1 MVADTLESG
10 INDSLIIV
18 IVAGTMSRQL
28 KLVSVCSG
36 IMVVA
41 I

>member
-1 MVADTLESG
+1 MTLSPILESV
-10 INDSLIIV
+10 V

>member
-1 MVADTLESG
+1 MTLSPILESV
-10 INDSLIIV
+10 V
-18 IVAGTMSRQL
+18 IVVGTMSRQL